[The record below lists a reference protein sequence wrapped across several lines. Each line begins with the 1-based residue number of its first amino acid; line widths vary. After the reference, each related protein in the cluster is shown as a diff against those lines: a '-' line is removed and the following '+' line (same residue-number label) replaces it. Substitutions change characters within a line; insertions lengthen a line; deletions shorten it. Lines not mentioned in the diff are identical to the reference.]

1 MSYPQWVAWAGR
13 AAMLGGLLAL
23 PLTFPFASAYFA
35 AYPGYDVP
43 PFWVSLLKPA
53 LAPVL
58 GFADRVTV
66 YNVYGRVYN
75 VVYLLFLP
83 VAFALRR
90 WLAGAPSRL
99 VRWGFRLTVAGL
111 AAALVGV
118 AGDYWLEGTGFML
131 EFFGLLVM
139 NLGASLSGLAVLRKG
154 GLPRGLSW
162 LLAVCFPGLFA
173 VHFLIG
179 HIPSG
184 PTFLFAVAWLAL
196 GYRLQL
202 PAGQPLN
209 PSYTGQPEGPAHG

>member
-1 MSYPQWVAWAGR
+1 MNPASGSLWAGR

-23 PLTFPFASAYFA
+23 LLTLPFASAYFA
-35 AYPGYDVP
+35 AYPGFDMP
-43 PFWVSLLKPA
+43 PFWAAPLKPA
-53 LAPVL
+53 LTPL
-58 GFADRVTV
+58 LSFADRVTV

-83 VAFALRR
+83 AAFVLRR
-90 WLAGAPSRL
+90 LQKERGGRLAG
-99 VRWGFRLTVAGL
+99 WGFGLTLAGLL
-111 AAALVGV
+111 AAAVGV
-118 AGDYWLEGTGFML
+118 AGDYWLGGAGFML

-154 GLPRGLSW
+154 GLPHWLRW
-162 LLAVCFPGLFA
+162 LLVICFPGLFA

-196 GYRLQL
+196 GYQLQV
-202 PAGQPLN
+202 PAGQLLN
-209 PSYTGQPEGPAHG
+209 PLYTGQPEGHAHD